1 MGLLVLYS
9 TLAIPTA
16 MSEECGKVRRGAR
29 PGLAEIEEKGWVPG
43 VSRAQDQGHSPAAST
58 FGSNRV
64 SSVRGRTE
72 SSWPSEQLLCPVCA
86 ECAPLCAVPGPK
98 SGSGKLIIELRNTQ
112 GMIIA
117 DPQRVVC

>member
-16 MSEECGKVRRGAR
+16 MSEDCGKVRRGAR

-43 VSRAQDQGHSPAAST
+43 VSRVQDQGHSPAAPT

-72 SSWPSEQLLCPVCA
+72 SSWPSVCA

-98 SGSGKLIIELRNTQ
+98 SGSGKLIIELRNRH
-112 GMIIA
+112 
-117 DPQRVVC
+117 DHC